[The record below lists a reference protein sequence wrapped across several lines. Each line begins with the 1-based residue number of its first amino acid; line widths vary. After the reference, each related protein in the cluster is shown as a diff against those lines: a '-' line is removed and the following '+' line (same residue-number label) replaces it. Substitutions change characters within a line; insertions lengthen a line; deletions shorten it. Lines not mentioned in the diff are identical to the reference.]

1 MTRKQI
7 LRRYDQLIRQCFRDM
22 EGGLEYGTDWH
33 TLAAVFPDR
42 YAEIKIL
49 QQQIKVMPK

>member
-33 TLAAVFPDR
+33 RSRQCFPTAMLKSKSCNSKSR
-42 YAEIKIL
+42 
-49 QQQIKVMPK
+49 